1 MSGLYNRVPLV
12 DFESEE
18 EEEEEDEDV
27 HFDIPKTWEDF
38 VNVEQVNKNSF
49 HDNAK
54 DFKFSFEFNEC
65 KETVAT
71 RDSPLFEGSNF
82 NIIDFGRFILQLKS
96 SNSCI
101 GDRLIASIIGSFA
114 AFLPAGNGIA
124 SLLKPRPSMYEVL
137 KVFQN
142 STGMVDDMRTYS
154 IHTCRQGCRAL
165 WSDKAHLHACPDCG
179 ANR

>member
-18 EEEEEDEDV
+18 EEDEDV
-27 HFDIPKTWEDF
+27 HFDIPQTWEDF
-38 VNVEQVNKNSF
+38 VNVEQVNENSF
-49 HDNAK
+49 NDDVK
-54 DFKFSFEFNEC
+54 DFVYSFEFNEC
-65 KETVAT
+65 EEAVAT

-82 NIIDFGRFILQLKS
+82 NIIDVGRFIQQLKS
-96 SNSCI
+96 SNPRI

-124 SLLKPRPSMYEVL
+124 SLLKPPPSMYQVL

-142 STGMVDDMRTYS
+142 STGIVDDMRTYS
-154 IHTCRQGCRAL
+154 IHTCRQGCRPF
-165 WSDKAHLHACPDCG
+165 WSDKAYLHACPDCG
-179 ANR
+179 GLR